1 MNNAQKVAQIVEYL
15 ASSDTPIGISEISKV
30 LGIGKSNTSK
40 IIYALR
46 DQGWVQQLQDEKYS
60 LTGVLIGLGSKVAE
74 NMNVIT
80 VSNPFLSLLHNS
92 INETVS
98 LSTRLDYQRVY
109 VAHVPSTQ
117 GLRAVVPLGER
128 KELWFGAAPA
138 KAILAFMNDDEIEIV
153 LKRFKESG
161 MSVLASGQP
170 ISVEI
175 LKEQIEK
182 IRRDQYAI
190 SVGENNVGMCSL
202 AAPIFG
208 HKNEIIGALGI
219 SGPIFRFTVQ
229 KAESHSGL
237 IVELAQKI
245 SSIMGAKAVWAVS
258 PRMINRQ

>member
-1 MNNAQKVAQIVEYL
+1 MNNAQKVAQIVEHL
-15 ASSDTPIGISEISKV
+15 ASSDTPLGISEISKV

-40 IIYALR
+40 IIYALQ
-46 DQGWVQQLQDEKYS
+46 DQGWLQQQQDEKYS
-60 LTGVLIGLGSKVAE
+60 LTGVLIGLGSKVAA

-80 VSNPFLSLLHNS
+80 VSNPFLYLLHNS

-98 LSTRLDYQRVY
+98 LSTRLEYQRVY
-109 VAHVPSTQ
+109 VSHVPSTH
-117 GLRAVVPLGER
+117 GLRAVVPLGKR
-128 KELWFGAAPA
+128 LELWYGGASA
-138 KAILAFMNDDEIEIV
+138 KAILAFMKDDEIETV
-153 LKRFKESG
+153 LKRFKDSG
-161 MSVLASGQP
+161 MSVLASGQA

-219 SGPIFRFTVQ
+219 SGPIFRFTIQ
-229 KAESHSGL
+229 RAEENSAL

-245 SSIMGAKAVWAVS
+245 SSIMGAKAIWELK
-258 PRMINRQ
+258 PEKD